1 MTIYVNTYTA
11 SDGTKFD
18 LYEFDIYKT
27 YDPQTIREVKATQQ
41 AYYAAIKRDKD
52 NAIKLEKELLTP
64 KQLSDDDYFLLKK
77 KENESRL
84 QAIADREAEHAALAK
99 IHSDYLESF
108 PEIAVI
114 SCSALLTY
122 SNEIAIWLKKNYQII
137 PESIECIPPSLYR
150 ASLSKTN

>member
-1 MTIYVNTYTA
+1 MTILMNTYTA

-18 LYEFDIYKT
+18 LVEFSIYKV
-27 YDPQTIREVKATQQ
+27 YDSETIREVKASQR

-52 NAIKLEKELLTP
+52 NAIKLEREALTP
-64 KQLSDDDYFLLKK
+64 KQLTEDEYRLQKQQ
-77 KENESRL
+77 ENEARE
-84 QAIADREAEHAALAK
+84 QAVADREAERAALAK
-99 IHSDYLESF
+99 QHTNYLESS

-122 SNEIAIWLKKNYQII
+122 SNELAHWVKRKYSVI

-150 ASLSKTN
+150 ASLSRTN